1 MDLEVT
7 IYMIDGYANQ
17 HPVSYI
23 PKDVKKIN
31 VKENFSTLYLHWIN
45 LWRIIQVYIPSIL
58 FFILDAGGPLFMGDI
73 EVN

>member
-1 MDLEVT
+1 MPSRVT

-31 VKENFSTLYLHWIN
+31 VKENFWIN

-58 FFILDAGGPLFMGDI
+58 FFIPDAGGPLFMGDI

>member
-1 MDLEVT
+1 MPSRVT

-31 VKENFSTLYLHWIN
+31 VSTLYLHWIN

-58 FFILDAGGPLFMGDI
+58 FFIPDAGGPLFMGDI